1 MCIASSSPSCS
12 PFGLVDNR
20 DFQPFLGAQFQPGFH
35 HKWLYKA
42 QPSDEFVVERLF
54 LEERMKALFQ
64 RLEDP
69 SPLEYYETND
79 ALLAELQKDITHL
92 ERK

>member
-1 MCIASSSPSCS
+1 
-12 PFGLVDNR
+12 
-20 DFQPFLGAQFQPGFH
+20 
-35 HKWLYKA
+35 
-42 QPSDEFVVERLF
+42 
-54 LEERMKALFQ
+54 MKALFQ